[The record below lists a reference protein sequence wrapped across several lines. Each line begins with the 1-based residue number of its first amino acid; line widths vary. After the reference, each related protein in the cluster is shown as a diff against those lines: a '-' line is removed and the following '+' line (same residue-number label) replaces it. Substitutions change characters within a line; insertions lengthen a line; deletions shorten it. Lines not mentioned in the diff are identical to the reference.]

1 MREVLSR
8 RQRALPDQ
16 SIPKRA
22 EGRNPWREAPDV
34 QQRPYF
40 RMLSSAM
47 TVR

>member
-1 MREVLSR
+1 MPGCNGGAYRN
-8 RQRALPDQ
+8 Q
-16 SIPKRA
+16 STPKRA

-34 QQRPYF
+34 QQQRYF